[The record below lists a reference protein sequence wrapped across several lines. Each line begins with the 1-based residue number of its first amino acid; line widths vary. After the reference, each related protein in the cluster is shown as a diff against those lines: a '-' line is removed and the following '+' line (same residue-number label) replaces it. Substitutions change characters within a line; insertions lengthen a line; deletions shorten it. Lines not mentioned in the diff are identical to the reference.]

1 MKIFILKVGLLH
13 AAAFVLDCCITKYLK
28 FSSSKLHPFI
38 SSQFCRSRVWTQCDW
53 VLCSRSCKDEFQVS
67 VGVMCLSV
75 GPGGESTPKLTLTGR
90 RIQFLAGVRLEPLS
104 PFSLLA
110 GGHSQLLEATHVPCP
125 VAPSI
130 PKATNGDFFM
140 HWILLWISLTFLDS
154 DI

>member
-13 AAAFVLDCCITKYLK
+13 AAAFGLDCCITKYLK

-53 VLCSRSCKDEFQVS
+53 VLCSRSCKHEFQVS

-75 GPGGESTPKLTLTGR
+75 GRGGESTPKLTPTGR

-104 PFSLLA
+104 PFSVSWWPLSA
-110 GGHSQLLEATHVPCP
+110 PRGHSRSLPCGSFYP
-125 VAPSI
+125 QSHQWRFFHALNLALNLS
-130 PKATNGDFFM
+130 DFP
-140 HWILLWISLTFLDS
+140 
-154 DI
+154 